1 MSLDISLTVKTPIKM
16 RGTGVFV
23 RDGGRTRELTPDEV
37 LDKWPNAEVS
47 YTEYETTEVF
57 DRNITHNLGKM
68 ANKAGIYYAM
78 WRPDE
83 KGWKTAKDVL
93 TTLEIGL
100 VELQANP
107 DKYKKLNPEN
117 GWGSYDDLV
126 DFVEVYVDACRK
138 YPEAVIEVSR

>member
-1 MSLDISLTVKTPIKM
+1 MSLDVSLVIKEPIKN
-16 RGTGVFV
+16 RGTGIFV
-23 RDGGRTRELTPDEV
+23 REDGKTKELTPDEV
-37 LDKWPNAEVS
+37 LDKWPNAEVN

-68 ANKAGIYYAM
+68 ADKAGIYYAM

-83 KGWKTAKDVL
+83 KNWKLAKDIL

-107 DKYKKLNPEN
+107 AKYKKLNPEN
-117 GWGSYDDLV
+117 GWGSYEGLV
-126 DFVEVYVDACRK
+126 DFVEEYVNACRK